1 MTTTRTVANTAAPLV
16 DPGGGTVRNGTRVQ
30 FTLVNAA
37 TLEPC
42 SAFDA
47 TTGEEISGTK
57 AVTTTSGVFSA
68 ALWPNDR
75 GTPAT
80 KYLCTINAPNFTP
93 FSGIVREEDLST
105 LPFVDF
111 FSDGQVL
118 TPAQIG
124 LLYEHIADFSVHI
137 TSAQNTFLDA
147 LNLPTLTAAHVNFTT
162 GLTSNA
168 QTQLDAKAPLA
179 DPVFTG
185 DPRAPTRSASDND
198 TSIATTAYVTTA
210 ISNLALAATYQ
221 PLDADLTAISA
232 LVTTGYLMRTAPNTW
247 VLSATIALADLSGAT
262 NLQAIEALGA
272 PAADRVLFYDQSAGG
287 YRHLTVGTNLAI
299 VGTTLNASGT
309 LVDGIEEAPGDGER
323 YARADGAWEKLARP
337 IVTTDDVIVDSG
349 DGLTALH
356 PTWSAPVSTFANG
369 GAVRAHI
376 EGKAFN
382 ESGDGDHD
390 IEFQVSADGYSVLQI
405 LGTITL
411 APGTYNMEVDLILHA
426 NTADEKVRGM
436 LRVALSSTSLA
447 PTVADVYLMPIS
459 QDVALGTSPTP
470 FAISVIVSGSSPAN
484 NKVIAQSSSFHV
496 E

>member
-105 LPFVDF
+105 LDFVDF

-124 LLYEHIADFSVHI
+124 LLYEHIADFSVHL

-168 QTQLDAKAPLA
+168 QTQLDAKAPIA
-179 DPVFTG
+179 SPAFTG
-185 DPRAPTRSASDND
+185 NPTAPTPAPGDND
-198 TSIATTAYVTTA
+198 TSIATSGFVSAA
-210 ISNLALAATYQ
+210 IAALALSSTYQ
-221 PLDADLTAISA
+221 PLDSDLTAIAALSTTSFGRSLLELASA
-232 LVTTGYLMRTAPNTW
+232 AAARTALGLVIGTNVQAWDTQLDSLAS
-247 VLSATIALADLSGAT
+247 LSYGSNGGKVVRVNLAANGFELTTI
-262 NLQAIEALGA
+262 
-272 PAADRVLFYDQSAGG
+272 SAG
-287 YRHLTVGTNLAI
+287 
-299 VGTTLNASGT
+299 
-309 LVDGIEEAPGDGER
+309 
-323 YARADGAWEKLARP
+323 
-337 IVTTDDVIVDSG
+337 DDSNVVVNNNN
-349 DGLTALH
+349 
-356 PTWSAPVSTFANG
+356 APVW
-369 GAVRAHI
+369 
-376 EGKAFN
+376 
-382 ESGDGDHD
+382 DGSY
-390 IEFQVSADGYSVLQI
+390 E
-405 LGTITL
+405 
-411 APGTYNMEVDLILHA
+411 
-426 NTADEKVRGM
+426 
-436 LRVALSSTSLA
+436 
-447 PTVADVYLMPIS
+447 IS
-459 QDVALGTSPTP
+459 NDDTDVALITDWPVPKSWFSKSVRYRVVGLAYNDTGSDQTVRVIFDFGFDQYEADVTIPDAGTNYYTIDVEAELFPIATTP
-470 FAISVIVSGSSPAN
+470 STQWVSCIGRRTSGGAAVAVTGGVSSATLGNIDITAGGNHLVSVAVSLGVASANLKFKPVHWEIVRGL
-484 NKVIAQSSSFHV
+484 
-496 E
+496 